1 MEISI
6 IALPL
11 VASIISG
18 FFGKLIGDRSS
29 EIITSLLVSIS
40 AIFSVLV
47 LYEVVVNQYQENI
60 IIATWISSGSLEVN
74 WSMKIDSLSAV
85 MLVVVTSVSALV
97 HIYSIGYMSHDPHK
111 PRFMAYLS
119 LFTFAMLMLV
129 TADNFIQ
136 LFFGW
141 EGVGLC
147 SYFLIGFWFKK
158 ESANKAAIKAFV
170 VNRVGDFG
178 FALGIFLIFY
188 LFGTVNYSE
197 VFTEI
202 PNITDKDLVF
212 LGITFNAVDLICLLL
227 FIGAM
232 GKSAQILLHTWLPD
246 AMEGPTPVSALI
258 HAATMVTAGVFLVVR
273 CSPIY
278 EYSDLALNIITII
291 GMSTAFFAA
300 TVALVQNDIKKII
313 AYSTC
318 SQLGYMFFATGVGA
332 YNVAMFHLFTH
343 AFFKALLFLGS
354 GSVIHAFKDEQNIN
368 NMGGV
373 WKKLPYTYS
382 LMIIGT
388 LALTGFPFLSGFY
401 SKDAII
407 EFSYLRG
414 NTTGYYAA
422 GIGIFTAFLTSIY
435 SWRLIFK
442 TFHGEYNNK
451 EIKIAETHESPI
463 VMLIPLVLLSIG
475 AIFAGFLFK
484 ELFIGYEGLNN
495 FWRDS
500 IFFLKPLSTDHP
512 PLWFLLLT
520 PTLVILS
527 IPLAYYLFVKNKN
540 LPERLASINKPLYQ
554 FLFNKWYFDEL
565 YDVLFVKPSKKLGLF
580 LWKFFDLKIIDG
592 FGPDGISSMIKKFSV
607 KANKFQSGYIY
618 QYAFVMLLGFSALL
632 TFLIVK

>member
-11 VASIISG
+11 IASIISG

-188 LFGTVNYSE
+188 LFGTVNYTE
-197 VFTEI
+197 VFAEI
-202 PNITDKDLVF
+202 PNITDKNLVF

-278 EYSDLALNIITII
+278 EYSDLALNIITIV

-407 EFSYLRG
+407 EFAYLRG

-451 EIKIAETHESPI
+451 EIKIDETHESPI

-527 IPLAYYLFVKNKN
+527 IPLAYYLFIKNRN

-554 FLFNKWYFDEL
+554 FLLNKWYFDEL

>member
-1 MEISI
+1 MEILI
-6 IALPL
+6 IVLPL
-11 VASIISG
+11 IASLISG
-18 FFGKLIGDRSS
+18 FFGKIIGDRNS
-29 EIITSLLVSIS
+29 EIVTSLMVAIS
-40 AIFSVLV
+40 AILSAVV
-47 LYEVVVNQYQENI
+47 LYEVIINQYQNNI
-60 IIATWISSGSLEVN
+60 VIATWINSGSLDVN

-85 MLVVVTSVSALV
+85 MLVVITSVSSLV
-97 HIYSIGYMSHDPHK
+97 HVYSIGYMSHDPHK

-119 LFTFAMLMLV
+119 LFTFAMIMLV
-129 TADNFIQ
+129 TSDNFIQ

-158 ESANKAAIKAFV
+158 DTANAAAIKAFV

-197 VFTEI
+197 VFELI
-202 PNITDKDLVF
+202 PTIIDKDLLF
-212 LGITFNAVDLICLLL
+212 LGIKVNAIDLICLLL
-227 FIGAM
+227 FVGAM

-278 EYSDLALNIITII
+278 EYSELALNVVTII
-291 GMSTAFFAA
+291 GMSTALFAA
-300 TVALVQNDIKKII
+300 TVALVQTDIKKII

-318 SQLGYMFFATGVGA
+318 SQLGYMFFAAGVGA

-354 GSVIHAFKDEQNIN
+354 GSVIHAFKNEQDIN

-373 WKKLPYTYS
+373 WKRLPYTYV

-407 EFSYLRG
+407 EFAYLKG
-414 NTTGYYAA
+414 NTTGLYAA

-451 EIKIAETHESPI
+451 DIKIEETHESPL
-463 VMLIPLVLLSIG
+463 VMLIPLILLSIG
-475 AIFAGFLFK
+475 AIFAGYIFK
-484 ELFIGYEGLNN
+484 ELFIGYVGVNE
-495 FWRDS
+495 FWQDS
-500 IFFLKPLSTDHP
+500 IFFLKPLSNEHP
-512 PLWFLLLT
+512 PLWFLILT
-520 PTLVILS
+520 PILVISS
-527 IPLAYYLFVKNKN
+527 IPIAYYLFVKNKD
-540 LPERLASINKPLYQ
+540 LPKRLANVNKPLYQ
-554 FLFNKWYFDEL
+554 FLLNKWYFDEL
-565 YDVLFVKPSKKLGLF
+565 YDLLFVKSSKNLGFF
-580 LWKFFDLKIIDG
+580 LWKVFDIKLIDK
-592 FGPDGISSMIKKFSV
+592 FGPDGISALVKKCSL
-607 KANKFQSGYIY
+607 KASKFQSGFIY

>member
-11 VASIISG
+11 IASIISG
-18 FFGKLIGDRSS
+18 FFGKFIGDRNS
-29 EIITSLLVSIS
+29 EIVTSFLVTIS
-40 AIFSVLV
+40 AILSAIV
-47 LYEVVVNQYQENI
+47 LYEVIINQYQDNI
-60 IIATWISSGSLEVN
+60 VIAKWISSGSLDVN
-74 WSMKIDSLSAV
+74 WSMKIDPLSAV
-85 MLVVVTSVSALV
+85 MLVVVTSVSSLV

-129 TADNFIQ
+129 TSDNFIQ

-158 ESANKAAIKAFV
+158 DTANSAAIKAFL

-188 LFGTVNYSE
+188 LFGTVNYTE
-197 VFTEI
+197 VFELI
-202 PNITDKDLVF
+202 PTIVDKNLLF
-212 LGITFNAVDLICLLL
+212 LGININAIDLICLLL
-227 FIGAM
+227 FVGAM

-278 EYSDLALNIITII
+278 EYSELALNVITIV

-300 TVALVQNDIKKII
+300 TVALVQTDIKKII

-318 SQLGYMFFATGVGA
+318 SQLGYMFFAAGVGA

-368 NMGGV
+368 KMGGV
-373 WKKLPYTYS
+373 WKKLPYTYT

-407 EFSYLRG
+407 EFAYLRG

-422 GIGIFTAFLTSIY
+422 GIGIITAFLTSIY

-442 TFHGEYNNK
+442 TFHGDYNNK
-451 EIKIAETHESPI
+451 NIKIEETHESPL
-463 VMLIPLVLLSIG
+463 VMLIPLIFLSIG
-475 AIFAGFLFK
+475 AIFAGYTFK
-484 ELFIGYEGLNN
+484 ELFLGYGGINN
-495 FWRDS
+495 FWQES
-500 IFFLKPLSTDHP
+500 IFFLEPLSTDHP
-512 PLWFLLLT
+512 PFWFLVLT
-520 PTLVILS
+520 PILVILS
-527 IPLAYYLFVKNKN
+527 IPVAYYLFVKNKN
-540 LPERLASINKPLYQ
+540 LSNQIANVNKPLYQ
-554 FLFNKWYFDEL
+554 FLINKWYFDEL
-565 YDVLFVKPSKKLGLF
+565 YDVLFVIPSKKIGLF
-580 LWKFFDLKIIDG
+580 LWKFFDIKIIDG
-592 FGPDGISSMIKKFSV
+592 FGPDGISSFIKKCSL
-607 KANKFQSGYIY
+607 KANKFQSGFIY

>member
-11 VASIISG
+11 IASIISG

-188 LFGTVNYSE
+188 LFGTVNYTE
-197 VFTEI
+197 VFAEI
-202 PNITDKDLVF
+202 PNITDKNLVF

-278 EYSDLALNIITII
+278 EYSDLALNIITIV

-373 WKKLPYTYS
+373 WKKLPYTYL

-407 EFSYLRG
+407 EFAYLRG

-442 TFHGEYNNK
+442 TFHGEYNNR
-451 EIKIAETHESPI
+451 EIKIDETHESPI

-527 IPLAYYLFVKNKN
+527 IPLAYYLFLKNRN

-554 FLFNKWYFDEL
+554 FLLNKWYFDEL